1 MKACT
6 VSGAKRLEIVDLEP
20 VARLAPHEV
29 RIAYATGGIC
39 GSDLHYYFHGGVG
52 NFTLR
57 EPLILG
63 HEVAGTVTEVG
74 DAVGAVRVGQGVA
87 VDPNLPCL
95 ACRECLSGL
104 TNLCREMT
112 FFGSAAVMPH
122 VQGGWREELVV
133 PERQAVGLPD
143 GTDLA
148 LAAFAEPLAICLH
161 AVNRAGPIA
170 HREVLVTGCGP
181 IGCLA
186 VAALKLAGAGRIVA
200 TDVAGGVLEH
210 ARALGA
216 DETIDSSAE
225 PERLAALREGRG
237 TLDAAI
243 ECSGAP
249 AALATC
255 IESVRPRGAIVQTG
269 MLPAG
274 DNPIPANR
282 IVAKELTLTGTFR
295 FHDEFRV
302 AVDALVRGRIDPSAL
317 LTGTFDFADAD
328 AAFEAAR
335 DRTRHMKVQLRFGAD
350 RAPPPA

>member
-1 MKACT
+1 MRACT
-6 VSGAKRLEIVDLEP
+6 VRAAGELSLVELEP
-20 VARLAPHEV
+20 VAALGPGEV
-29 RIAYATGGIC
+29 RVAYATGGIC
-39 GSDLHYYFHGGVG
+39 GSDIHYYFDGGVG
-52 NFTLR
+52 NFRLQ

-63 HEVAGTVTEVG
+63 HEVVGTVAEVG
-74 DAVGAVRVGQGVA
+74 DEVTAVAVGQGVA

-95 ACRECLSGL
+95 ACRECLAGA

-133 PERQAVGLPD
+133 PERQAVRLPA

-148 LAAFAEPLAICLH
+148 IAAFAEPLAICLH
-161 AVNRAGPIA
+161 AVNRAGPVA

-186 VAALKLAGAGRIVA
+186 IAALKLAGAARVVA
-200 TDVAGGVLEH
+200 ADLAPAVLDH

-216 DETIDSSAE
+216 DETIDLSAE
-225 PERLAALREGRG
+225 PERMAELQRARG
-237 TLDAAI
+237 TMDAAI

-249 AALATC
+249 RALASC
-255 IESVRPRGAIVQTG
+255 IEAVRPRGTIVQTG

-274 DNPIPANR
+274 DNPVPANR
-282 IVAKELTLTGTFR
+282 IVAKELSVAGTFR

-302 AVDALVRGRIDPSAL
+302 AVDALVRGRIDPMAL
-317 LTGTFDFADAD
+317 LTGTFDFGDAD

-335 DRTRHMKVQLRFGAD
+335 DRTRHMKVQLRFDHA
-350 RAPPPA
+350 RAS

>member
-1 MKACT
+1 MRTCT
-6 VSGAKRLEIVDLEP
+6 VSGARQLALVERER
-20 VARLAPHEV
+20 VAALGPGEV
-29 RIAYATGGIC
+29 RVAYATGGIC
-39 GSDLHYYFHGGVG
+39 GSDLHYYFDGGVG
-52 NFTLR
+52 DFRLR

-74 DAVGAVRVGQGVA
+74 DDVSSVRVGQGVA

-95 ACRECLSGL
+95 ACRECLAGR

-112 FFGSAAVMPH
+112 FFGSAAVTPH

-133 PERQAVGLPD
+133 PERQAVGLPG
-143 GTDLA
+143 GTDPSI
-148 LAAFAEPLAICLH
+148 AAFAEPLAVCLH
-161 AVNRAGPIA
+161 AASRAGPVA

-186 VAALKLAGAGRIVA
+186 VAALKLAGASRVVA
-200 TDVAGGVLEH
+200 ADVAGGVLEH

-216 DETIDSSAE
+216 DETIDLSAD
-225 PERLAALREGRG
+225 PKRMAALRAGRG
-237 TLDAAI
+237 TMDAAL

-249 AALATC
+249 RALAAC
-255 IESVRPRGAIVQTG
+255 IEAVRPGGTVVQTG

-274 DNPIPANR
+274 DNPVPVNR
-282 IVAKELTLTGTFR
+282 VVAKELAVVGTFR
-295 FHDEFRV
+295 FHDEFRI
-302 AVDALVRGRIDPSAL
+302 AVDALARGRIDPRSL

-335 DRTRHMKVQLRFGAD
+335 DRARHMKVQLRFDHA
-350 RAPPPA
+350 

>member
-6 VSGAKRLEIVDLEP
+6 VSGAKALQLVDLEP
-20 VARLAPHEV
+20 VASLGPTDV
-29 RIAYATGGIC
+29 RIRYGTGGIC
-39 GSDLHYYFHGGVG
+39 GSDLHYYYHGGVG
-52 NFTLR
+52 NFRLQ

-63 HEVAGTVTEVG
+63 HEVAGTVVEIGRDVS
-74 DAVGAVRVGQGVA
+74 AVRIGQGVA

-95 ACRECLSGL
+95 HCHECLEGR

-143 GTDLA
+143 GTDLSI
-148 LAAFAEPLAICLH
+148 AAFAEPLAVCLH
-161 AVNRAGPIA
+161 AVNRTGPVA

-186 VAALKLAGAGRIVA
+186 IAALKLAGASRVVA
-200 TDVAGGVLEH
+200 ADVAAGVLGH
-210 ARALGA
+210 AEALGA
-216 DETIDSSAE
+216 DETIDLSAH
-225 PERLAALREGRG
+225 PERLVALQANRG
-237 TLDAAI
+237 HFDLAL
-243 ECSGAP
+243 ECSGSP
-249 AALATC
+249 VALASC
-255 IESVRPRGAIVQTG
+255 IEAVRPRGTIVQTG

-274 DNPIPANR
+274 DNPIPVNR
-282 IVAKELTLTGTFR
+282 IVAKELAVLGTFR

-302 AVDALVRGRIDPSAL
+302 AVDALVRGRIDVGSL
-317 LTGTFDFADAD
+317 LTGTFDFTDAD

-335 DRTRHMKVQLRFGAD
+335 DRTRHMKVQLRFAD
-350 RAPPPA
+350 TGSAA